1 MFSWIVDRIL
11 NGGTNSKKRKIEE
24 EPSGGR
30 EEKKHKPVPV
40 REWVGKRY
48 IDCHSKD
55 GHFDFKTQ
63 GSPMFT
69 RRLRVQIRVALGEEA
84 SDARRSMINTTEL
97 IWGDFDSSLGLADL
111 IGRKFILEASEY
123 PGVDHEPHDLDKH
136 RLDFKVTG
144 SSEGYLRLFYK
155 DLNEEREY
163 KRKGMSDFDA
173 WYDRN
178 YEDILSGRDTGF
190 YVRKI
195 GVWTQYYPPGFDV
208 EERVIRSRGNCVMG
222 YFDGEWEKFDENGE
236 LVRVACYQRGK
247 KRSET
252 DIFKSIR
259 ASVPLPT
266 ELCVMITDYFLG
278 IHQFMT
284 SPFHFI
290 E

>member
-30 EEKKHKPVPV
+30 EEKKRKPIPV

-69 RRLRVQIRVALGEEA
+69 RRLRVQIRVALGEEV

-97 IWGDFDSSLGLADL
+97 IWGDFDSSFDLDDL
-111 IGRKFILEASEY
+111 IGRKFHLEASDY
-123 PGVDHEPHDLDKH
+123 PGDDHTPYDLDKH
-136 RLDFKVTG
+136 RLDLRVRG

-155 DLNEEREY
+155 DLNEDREY

-195 GVWTQYYPPGFDV
+195 GVWTQYHPPGFDV
-208 EERVIRSRGNCVMG
+208 NERVIRSRGNCVMG
-222 YFDGEWEKFDENGE
+222 YFDGEWEKFDANGE
-236 LVRVACYQRGK
+236 LERVAIYQRGK
-247 KRSET
+247 KRSES

-266 ELCVMITDYFLG
+266 ELCVMITVYFLG